1 MTKITGS
8 LNAINE
14 VKGGLTSD
22 KSIAGKLGSV
32 DKVTAS
38 LTPTTSLAGSL
49 SSSKM
54 EAKLTAIGSI
64 KASCSFPEIIL
75 GDADPYD
82 GEYLIY
88 PSMEEQRLNTKGKV
102 LKDDVLILEIPLFE
116 TQNESGG
123 TTVYV
128 ATGG

>member
-38 LTPTTSLAGSL
+38 LTPTTSLGGSL

-64 KASCSFPEIIL
+64 KASCSFPKVIL